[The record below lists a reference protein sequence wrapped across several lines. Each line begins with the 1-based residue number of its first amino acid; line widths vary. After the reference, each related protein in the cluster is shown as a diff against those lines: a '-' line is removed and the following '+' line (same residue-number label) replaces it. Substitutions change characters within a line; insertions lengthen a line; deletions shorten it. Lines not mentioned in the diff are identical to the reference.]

1 MNESIFSNYLAD
13 SISIVAY
20 NYNNEMFVSLTQ
32 TILTIL
38 QAFFTDFNKFNTL
51 SILTN
56 IFVLIASYI
65 LVSGNLKDKQK
76 DLNNLLIIVLGVLV
90 LTIAPIRIRYSME
103 WINHSNWA
111 FILLQLIIM
120 RDILRNPYTVQYKR
134 AFLLGIVF
142 FGSLVENA
150 YHGVEHILLSIF
162 PTLYFVLSSI
172 KKLDYQKIKSI
183 TINFSTILI
192 LYSVSVWYLYASYSS
207 DSILASAIRSPS
219 DRWAFSARPWHYL
232 IPDIDHPIFGDLA
245 TKAHYF
251 IWQHPPYY
259 LTEPFFPK
267 EHTLFLGYTLI
278 ALSIYTIWQTYVKKN
293 ITGDQK
299 FNVTFFLIIAVTAFI
314 FSMPPYIGIDNLKIY
329 FPSHFIYDFLPQ
341 FRAYARYGVF
351 VFIGNAVIAMIG
363 LNYLISKSFINKPH
377 QKFKQNILILLI
389 SVLAIFEFIPGK
401 HLISI
406 LPTPPYEWLRM
417 QASLQQTPLKYIEI
431 PARADYT
438 DHLYTYD
445 ANIEIINPY
454 LTTRGDAKLIEKM
467 IWDRDPNDKLFCDLT
482 TKLNAKYL
490 FYHEKELNRQK
501 YVQEFM
507 KTGAVTPQLKVAM
520 AESWGQPVFGNHV
533 PKTDGDLAKEQ
544 ITNNMKNFLLHDPK
558 LILIKEYTND
568 EITGS
573 RPNKNFSADKF
584 DAVTVFEINRG
595 YCNSTTNP

>member
-1 MNESIFSNYLAD
+1 MNNSSIFSNFFGDNVGNIINVSNANTHL
-13 SISIVAY
+13 IINVFLL
-20 NYNNEMFVSLTQ
+20 FV
-32 TILTIL
+32 
-38 QAFFTDFNKFNTL
+38 
-51 SILTN
+51 
-56 IFVLIASYI
+56 V
-65 LVSGNLKDKQK
+65 
-76 DLNNLLIIVLGVLV
+76 LLIIFYNKSQIPKNNYLIGLSLFSV
-90 LTIAPIRIRYSME
+90 LTLSPLRIRYSME
-103 WINHSNWA
+103 WPSHANWA
-111 FILLQLIIM
+111 WIVFYLI
-120 RDILRNPYTVQYKR
+120 
-134 AFLLGIVF
+134 FLLMFLKSPFSRSFKYPLLAGVF
-142 FGSLVENA
+142 FFIALIENA
-150 YHGVEHILLSIF
+150 YHGVMLAFVSIPVLIFSFFFHKKEIFRKESVSIF
-162 PTLYFVLSSI
+162 VRNFLIFGFIAVISVI
-172 KKLDYQKIKSI
+172 YQKYL
-183 TINFSTILI
+183 FSKPVQYGQNSTTTVIE
-192 LYSVSVWYLYASYSS
+192 SAS
-207 DSILASAIRSPS
+207 RSPS
-219 DRWAFSARPWHYL
+219 DRWAFSARPWNYL
-232 IPDIDHPIFGDLA
+232 IPDIDHPVFGDLA
-245 TKAHYF
+245 VRVNF
-251 IWQHPPYY
+251 WIWQHPPYY

-267 EHTLFLGYTLI
+267 EHTLFLGYTLM

-341 FRAYARYGVF
+341 FRAYARYGVL

-363 LNYLISKSFINKPH
+363 LNYLVSKSFINKPH

-533 PKTDGDLAKEQ
+533 PKTDGDIKKEQ
-544 ITNNMKNFLLHDPK
+544 ITKNMKNFLLHDPK

-568 EITGS
+568 EIIGS

>member
-1 MNESIFSNYLAD
+1 MNNSSIFSNFFGDNVGNIINVSNANTHL
-13 SISIVAY
+13 IINVFLL
-20 NYNNEMFVSLTQ
+20 FV
-32 TILTIL
+32 
-38 QAFFTDFNKFNTL
+38 
-51 SILTN
+51 
-56 IFVLIASYI
+56 V
-65 LVSGNLKDKQK
+65 
-76 DLNNLLIIVLGVLV
+76 LLIIFYNKSQIPKNNYLIGLSLFSV
-90 LTIAPIRIRYSME
+90 LTLSPLRIRYSME
-103 WINHSNWA
+103 WPSHANWA
-111 FILLQLIIM
+111 WIVFYLI
-120 RDILRNPYTVQYKR
+120 
-134 AFLLGIVF
+134 FLLMFLKSPFSRSFKYPLLAGVF
-142 FGSLVENA
+142 FFIALIENA
-150 YHGVEHILLSIF
+150 YHGVMLAFVSIPVLIFSFFFHKKEIFRKESVSIF
-162 PTLYFVLSSI
+162 VRNFLIFGFIAVISVV
-172 KKLDYQKIKSI
+172 YQKYL
-183 TINFSTILI
+183 FSKPVQYGQNSTTTVIE
-192 LYSVSVWYLYASYSS
+192 SAS
-207 DSILASAIRSPS
+207 RSPS
-219 DRWAFSARPWHYL
+219 DRWAFSARPWNYL
-232 IPDIDHPIFGDLA
+232 IPDIDHPVFGDLA
-245 TKAHYF
+245 VRVNF
-251 IWQHPPYY
+251 WIWQHPPYY

-267 EHTLFLGYTLI
+267 EHTLFLGYTLM

-417 QASLQQTPLKYIEI
+417 QALQQTPLKYIEI
-431 PARADYT
+431 PARADYA

-482 TKLNAKYL
+482 IKLNAKYL
-490 FYHEKELNRQK
+490 FYHEKELNRKK

-507 KTGAVTPQLKVAM
+507 ETGVVTPQLKVAM

-544 ITNNMKNFLLHDPK
+544 ITKNMKNFLLHDPK

-568 EITGS
+568 EIIGS

>member
-192 LYSVSVWYLYASYSS
+192 LYSVSVWYLYA
-207 DSILASAIRSPS
+207 
-219 DRWAFSARPWHYL
+219 
-232 IPDIDHPIFGDLA
+232 
-245 TKAHYF
+245 
-251 IWQHPPYY
+251 
-259 LTEPFFPK
+259 
-267 EHTLFLGYTLI
+267 
-278 ALSIYTIWQTYVKKN
+278 
-293 ITGDQK
+293 
-299 FNVTFFLIIAVTAFI
+299 
-314 FSMPPYIGIDNLKIY
+314 
-329 FPSHFIYDFLPQ
+329 
-341 FRAYARYGVF
+341 
-351 VFIGNAVIAMIG
+351 
-363 LNYLISKSFINKPH
+363 
-377 QKFKQNILILLI
+377 
-389 SVLAIFEFIPGK
+389 
-401 HLISI
+401 
-406 LPTPPYEWLRM
+406 
-417 QASLQQTPLKYIEI
+417 
-431 PARADYT
+431 
-438 DHLYTYD
+438 
-445 ANIEIINPY
+445 
-454 LTTRGDAKLIEKM
+454 
-467 IWDRDPNDKLFCDLT
+467 
-482 TKLNAKYL
+482 
-490 FYHEKELNRQK
+490 
-501 YVQEFM
+501 
-507 KTGAVTPQLKVAM
+507 
-520 AESWGQPVFGNHV
+520 
-533 PKTDGDLAKEQ
+533 
-544 ITNNMKNFLLHDPK
+544 
-558 LILIKEYTND
+558 
-568 EITGS
+568 
-573 RPNKNFSADKF
+573 
-584 DAVTVFEINRG
+584 
-595 YCNSTTNP
+595 

>member
-1 MNESIFSNYLAD
+1 MNNSSIFSNFFGDNVGNIINVSNANTHL
-13 SISIVAY
+13 IINVFLL
-20 NYNNEMFVSLTQ
+20 FV
-32 TILTIL
+32 
-38 QAFFTDFNKFNTL
+38 
-51 SILTN
+51 
-56 IFVLIASYI
+56 V
-65 LVSGNLKDKQK
+65 
-76 DLNNLLIIVLGVLV
+76 LLIIFYNKSQIPKNNYLIGLSLFSV
-90 LTIAPIRIRYSME
+90 LTLSPLRIRYSME
-103 WINHSNWA
+103 WPSHANWA
-111 FILLQLIIM
+111 WIVFYLI
-120 RDILRNPYTVQYKR
+120 
-134 AFLLGIVF
+134 FLLMFLKSPFSRSFKYPLLAGVF
-142 FGSLVENA
+142 FFIALIENA
-150 YHGVEHILLSIF
+150 YHGVMLAFVSIPVLIFSFFFHKKEIFRKESVSIF
-162 PTLYFVLSSI
+162 VRNFLIFGFIAVISVI
-172 KKLDYQKIKSI
+172 YQKSL
-183 TINFSTILI
+183 FSKPVQYGQNSTTTVIE
-192 LYSVSVWYLYASYSS
+192 SAS
-207 DSILASAIRSPS
+207 RSPS
-219 DRWAFSARPWHYL
+219 DRWAFSARPWNYL
-232 IPDIDHPIFGDLA
+232 IPDIDHPVFGDLA
-245 TKAHYF
+245 VRVNF
-251 IWQHPPYY
+251 WIWQHPPYY

-267 EHTLFLGYTLI
+267 EHTLFLGYTLM

-417 QASLQQTPLKYIEI
+417 QALQQTPLKYIEI
-431 PARADYT
+431 TARADYA

-490 FYHEKELNRQK
+490 FYHEKELNRKK

-507 KTGAVTPQLKVAM
+507 ETGVVTPQLKVAM

-544 ITNNMKNFLLHDPK
+544 ITKNMKNFLLHDPK

-568 EITGS
+568 EIIGS

>member
-1 MNESIFSNYLAD
+1 MNNSSIFSNFFGDNVGNIINVSNANTHL
-13 SISIVAY
+13 IINVFLL
-20 NYNNEMFVSLTQ
+20 FV
-32 TILTIL
+32 
-38 QAFFTDFNKFNTL
+38 
-51 SILTN
+51 
-56 IFVLIASYI
+56 V
-65 LVSGNLKDKQK
+65 
-76 DLNNLLIIVLGVLV
+76 LLIIFYNKSQIPKNNYLIGLSLFSV
-90 LTIAPIRIRYSME
+90 LTLSPLRIRYSME
-103 WINHSNWA
+103 WPSHANWA
-111 FILLQLIIM
+111 WIVFYLI
-120 RDILRNPYTVQYKR
+120 
-134 AFLLGIVF
+134 FLLMFLKSPFSRSFKYPLLAGVF
-142 FGSLVENA
+142 FFIALIENA
-150 YHGVEHILLSIF
+150 YHGVMLAFVSIPVLIFSFFFHKKEIFRKESVSIF
-162 PTLYFVLSSI
+162 VRNFLIFGFIAVISVV
-172 KKLDYQKIKSI
+172 YQKYL
-183 TINFSTILI
+183 FSKPVQYGQNSTTTVIE
-192 LYSVSVWYLYASYSS
+192 SAS
-207 DSILASAIRSPS
+207 RSPS
-219 DRWAFSARPWHYL
+219 DRWAFSARPWNYL
-232 IPDIDHPIFGDLA
+232 IPDIDHPVFGDLA
-245 TKAHYF
+245 VRVNF
-251 IWQHPPYY
+251 WIWQHPPYY

-267 EHTLFLGYTLI
+267 EHTLFLGYTLM

-482 TKLNAKYL
+482 IKLNAKYL
-490 FYHEKELNRQK
+490 FYHEKELNRKK

-507 KTGAVTPQLKVAM
+507 ETGVVTPQLKVAM

-544 ITNNMKNFLLHDPK
+544 ITKNMKNFLLHDPK

-568 EITGS
+568 EIIGS